1 MCLRGGDHLYENV
14 MEDRFKAWDAAA
26 EKEIAAFEEAF
37 KELGNEALAKP
48 EKAILK
54 TYLLWRMK
62 QQPDLKDPKIKVVE
76 RAKDEIPEWLE

>member
-1 MCLRGGDHLYENV
+1 
-14 MEDRFKAWDAAA
+14 MEYRFKAWDAAA

-37 KELGNEALAKP
+37 KGLGNEALAKP

-62 QQPDLKDPKIKVVE
+62 QQPDLKDPKVKIVE
-76 RAKDEIPEWLE
+76 RSEDETPEWLDLR